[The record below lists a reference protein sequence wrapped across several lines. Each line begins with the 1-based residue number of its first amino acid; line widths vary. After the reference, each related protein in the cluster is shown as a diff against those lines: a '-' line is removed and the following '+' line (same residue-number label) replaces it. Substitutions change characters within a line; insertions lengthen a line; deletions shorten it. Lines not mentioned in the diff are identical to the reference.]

1 MNTHSR
7 THRNVAWSV
16 AISMAE
22 ILNQLSGAY
31 PLPFQRDHAQAT
43 GLGWLY
49 SLATTALTCRINT
62 MSRPLPNV
70 ATLGSS
76 LRHRIYTMNGSDC
89 HTPILFQPSQ
99 PRLPEEHPR

>member
-49 SLATTALTCRINT
+49 SLATTALSGPNLVVLIRCLDLCR
-62 MSRPLPNV
+62 MWQLWDHH
-70 ATLGSS
+70 LGTVFI
-76 LRHRIYTMNGSDC
+76 R
-89 HTPILFQPSQ
+89 
-99 PRLPEEHPR
+99 